1 MAGEPNTSLSR
12 EVKKNGQKQHEAKG
26 VKGVKKGVTKTM
38 RKTVRKIR
46 IINGAKNEETASKS
60 MLH

>member
-12 EVKKNGQKQHEAKG
+12 EVKNGQKQHEAKG
-26 VKGVKKGVTKTM
+26 VKGVKKGVTKKM
-38 RKTVRKIR
+38 RKTMRKIR